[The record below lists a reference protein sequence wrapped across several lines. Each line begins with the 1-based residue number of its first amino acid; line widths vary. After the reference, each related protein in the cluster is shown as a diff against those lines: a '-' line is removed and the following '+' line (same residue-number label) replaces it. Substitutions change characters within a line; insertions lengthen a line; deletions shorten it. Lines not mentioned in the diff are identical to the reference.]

1 MAGGGRRI
9 SSNGRILSNSSN
21 ASRYNTVYS
30 TQAAGASG
38 SGCMMTGASDEI
50 R

>member
-9 SSNGRILSNSSN
+9 SSNGRILSNSTAN
-21 ASRYNTVYS
+21 ARYNAMLSSQY
-30 TQAAGASG
+30 AGTSG
-38 SGCMMTGASDEI
+38 GSVMMTGASDEV